1 MSEGYTLIK
10 SVESLQNELKKLN
23 TDDDNKIL
31 TQLIEQYNEQLKSCD
46 ESFLEIIS
54 MIRQIQMNINKFNDS
69 CREIEN
75 TIQQQHVLF
84 QQFIDNNHNI
94 VPDNLNQQ
102 IQVLKNLQR
111 EIETKTNSMIDTLTE
126 TTKQIPVNHTKIERL
141 VNDNDQL
148 KSSILVRQ
156 EFPIKSAFSFHF

>member
-148 KSSILVRQ
+148 KSSILV
-156 EFPIKSAFSFHF
+156 S